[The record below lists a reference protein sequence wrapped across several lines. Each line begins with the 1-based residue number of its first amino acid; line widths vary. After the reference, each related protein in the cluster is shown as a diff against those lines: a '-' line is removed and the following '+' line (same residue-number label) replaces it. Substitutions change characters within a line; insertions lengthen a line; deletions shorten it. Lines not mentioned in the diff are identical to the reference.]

1 MAYIYKIINDVNQK
15 VYIGKTEFSL
25 EKRFQEHC
33 NDAFKESQEKRPL
46 YAAMRKYG
54 INNFHIELIEETFM
68 PEEREKYWIQYYGSF
83 KNGYNATLGGDG
95 KKYIDYDLVIATYKQ
110 NNNAAKTARI
120 LNISSDSVRN
130 IVKQYGLNPSNGGK
144 NYKPVAQLDKNTG
157 EIIAV
162 FASAT
167 EAEKTLHITK
177 HINAVCKGNRKT
189 AGGYGWKYI

>member
-1 MAYIYKIINDVNQK
+1 
-15 VYIGKTEFSL
+15 
-25 EKRFQEHC
+25 
-33 NDAFKESQEKRPL
+33 
-46 YAAMRKYG
+46 
-54 INNFHIELIEETFM
+54 M

-144 NYKPVAQLDKNTG
+144 NYKPVA
-157 EIIAV
+157 
-162 FASAT
+162 
-167 EAEKTLHITK
+167 
-177 HINAVCKGNRKT
+177 
-189 AGGYGWKYI
+189 